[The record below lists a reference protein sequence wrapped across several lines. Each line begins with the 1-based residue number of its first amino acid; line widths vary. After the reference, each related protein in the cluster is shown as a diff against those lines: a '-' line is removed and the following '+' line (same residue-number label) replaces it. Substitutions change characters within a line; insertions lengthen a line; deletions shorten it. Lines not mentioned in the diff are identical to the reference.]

1 MRNEGA
7 ILTGWY
13 AGEVG
18 GEALFTAQAAAAP
31 PDAAR
36 KWLALA
42 RVEAAVAA
50 RLAAVMAERRIPIPD
65 IENAAVRARQ
75 RCEATAGKSWPEVMQ
90 WLHRLA
96 AAALEEMQA
105 DAAALPVELEPVAKL
120 VVEHETALVAF
131 AERELAGDAAASLRP
146 VETFLG
152 ALA

>member
-1 MRNEGA
+1 MRNAAA

-18 GEALFTAQAAAAP
+18 GEALFNAQAARSS

-42 RVEAAVAA
+42 RVEAA
-50 RLAAVMAERRIPIPD
+50 LASKLAVVMAERRIPIPA
-65 IENAAVRARQ
+65 IEDAAGRAQQ
-75 RCEATAGKSWPEVMQ
+75 RCEATAGKSWPEIMQ

-96 AAALEEMQA
+96 AAALEQMQA
-105 DAAALPVELEPVAKL
+105 DAATLPVELDAIGKL
-120 VVEHETALVAF
+120 VVDHEMALVAF
-131 AERELAGDAAASLRP
+131 AQRELKGDAAKSLQP
-146 VETFLG
+146 IDAFLG

>member
-18 GEALFTAQAAAAP
+18 GEALFTAQAATAP

-50 RLAAVMAERRIPIPD
+50 RLATVMAERRIPIPD

-75 RCEATAGKSWPEVMQ
+75 RCEATAGRSWPEVMQ

-96 AAALEEMQA
+96 AAALEAVSYTHLDVYKRQPRGRA
-105 DAAALPVELEPVAKL
+105 SRVWRASICRPRAARAGAG
-120 VVEHETALVAF
+120 
-131 AERELAGDAAASLRP
+131 AGDRHRSPPPPL
-146 VETFLG
+146 
-152 ALA
+152 